1 MKNYCAINGKPV
13 RWHVISCHALCFR
26 GRDANG
32 CSNWKVLSSRNL
44 QTCNVMGDRTR
55 FIHGLTS
62 YHLFKP
68 FYTMDTVIMICIQ
81 QQHFLSVT
89 LKSMPRFFF
98 LIMYYRHL
106 EAWIIVNCITLTME
120 LRTHESCYWVPN
132 IGNFDFLTLFFDG
145 FTKNSLM

>member
-1 MKNYCAINGKPV
+1 MS
-13 RWHVISCHALCFR
+13 H
-26 GRDANG
+26 
-32 CSNWKVLSSRNL
+32 
-44 QTCNVMGDRTR
+44 RTR

-89 LKSMPRFFF
+89 LKSMPRFF

-106 EAWIIVNCITLTME
+106 EAWIIQ
-120 LRTHESCYWVPN
+120 LRNADHGVTDTRIVLVSAKYRQ
-132 IGNFDFLTLFFDG
+132 LRFFNAI
-145 FTKNSLM
+145 F

>member
-13 RWHVISCHALCFR
+13 RWHVIGCHALCFR

-55 FIHGLTS
+55 YLHGLTS

-89 LKSMPRFFF
+89 LKSMPQFFSHYVLPPFGSMDNSQLRNADHGVTDTRIVLLSAKYRQLRFFNAIF
-98 LIMYYRHL
+98 
-106 EAWIIVNCITLTME
+106 
-120 LRTHESCYWVPN
+120 
-132 IGNFDFLTLFFDG
+132 
-145 FTKNSLM
+145 